1 MTGAR
6 MGVIK
11 RYRTAWSRFR
21 RSHGF
26 GIHSPFAFRFV
37 LDVLCERLPYYAYA
51 YIDGLRQAVVDAV
64 RTGFWNHP
72 RVISAKNAKMLFRL
86 ANYFNPR
93 SILQVGTSYGVS
105 SACMMVVN
113 SNSRVWLYEP
123 HLDRYPVVGRVL
135 QPFLERVEAYNDLSV
150 ALNDYD
156 AALEG
161 DEPFVL
167 INDLPEGDDDLRV
180 MTDKVRDLIDREA
193 IIVMRNLSRSEAMRA
208 LWDVCREY
216 GSHGQLFTNDNLGVI
231 VARRKLQRE
240 EFSLWF

>member
-1 MTGAR
+1 
-6 MGVIK
+6 
-11 RYRTAWSRFR
+11 
-21 RSHGF
+21 
-26 GIHSPFAFRFV
+26 
-37 LDVLCERLPYYAYA
+37 
-51 YIDGLRQAVVDAV
+51 
-64 RTGFWNHP
+64 
-72 RVISAKNAKMLFRL
+72 
-86 ANYFNPR
+86 
-93 SILQVGTSYGVS
+93 
-105 SACMMVVN
+105 MVVN

-180 MTDKVRDLIDREA
+180 MTDKVRELIDREA